1 MQKRGEIKMR
11 EKFKN
16 SLILDI
22 LPIIFIIVFG
32 EISILQW
39 RTGVV
44 PPILAGVV
52 VSGAIA
58 FMRGETLRNIEDA
71 MGSGVKRVFPALLT
85 VILVGLIVSS
95 WIIGGIIPSM
105 VYWGFKVIDFRFFVP
120 IVMAMTGVVAIITGT
135 SFTSVGTIGVSFIII
150 AKQVGIPLEIT
161 AGAIVSGAFLG
172 DKMSPLSDTTN
183 ISAAL
188 GKTDLFEH
196 IQYML
201 MDTIP
206 AFIIAI
212 IGFTIVGN
220 NITVENINLDNI
232 NGFLTEM

>member
-1 MQKRGEIKMR
+1 
-11 EKFKN
+11 
-16 SLILDI
+16 
-22 LPIIFIIVFG
+22 
-32 EISILQW
+32 
-39 RTGVV
+39 
-44 PPILAGVV
+44 
-52 VSGAIA
+52 
-58 FMRGETLRNIEDA
+58 
-71 MGSGVKRVFPALLT
+71 
-85 VILVGLIVSS
+85 
-95 WIIGGIIPSM
+95 
-105 VYWGFKVIDFRFFVP
+105 
-120 IVMAMTGVVAIITGT
+120 MAMTGAVAIITGT
-135 SFTSVGTIGVSFIII
+135 SFTSIGTIGVSFIII

-206 AFIIAI
+206 AFIIAM

-220 NITVENINLDNI
+220 NIAVENINMDNI
-232 NGFLTEM
+232 NGFLTEMETVFNVTPALLLIPLAVIILGIKNTIKYSSFLLCDNGSIKQFCISEF